1 MRDFLALPLLNV
13 SAPPPR
19 KKGGKKGGWER
30 RPVLYP
36 SPPIHA
42 ADMDKAAG
50 TVGVE
55 GGGGGGGGGGGRGE
69 GGVVRGSDTE
79 TRLNREF
86 TEMGGQ
92 KEFMAVVP
100 PVPREFE
107 LVVHKFSKVM
117 LF

>member
-13 SAPPPR
+13 SVPPPR
-19 KKGGKKGGWER
+19 KKGGKKGGGER

-50 TVGVE
+50 AVGVE
-55 GGGGGGGGGGGRGE
+55 GAGGGGGGGGGRGE